1 MTAGWNVE
9 QGVDMGAEH
18 AFEVRHEGRIY
29 RAAGMEVLLQW
40 AREHRIT
47 LEDHFR
53 VAGTDPWLPVSD
65 ETELR
70 GLLDPENWWTLKMAS
85 GTFIAPDWDTVVLWT
100 REGRLTEDVQIT
112 GPKTPPGG
120 ILGKASPELAPYLK
134 EPVPDE
140 PEIIPPRLRFDGRTF
155 LPGDIETVC
164 KWIGESRVPRE
175 AEISI
180 DNGPWLPLA
189 GSDEFPEDLWPREA
203 IDPTDQP
210 ELKDEV
216 SADAE
221 DGADGTTEDPVES
234 DAGEPQFEGELPE
247 PFPGLDVTEPYRIT
261 TTFGEDFTFTQPR
274 ELQRLVSRKKV
285 HSFDEVRHPGLPEGS
300 MFIGEFMESMN
311 IGRQGR
317 ALHWILAGV
326 FAAGAAA
333 LFVLGHWTGW
343 MLIAG
348 AAAAAAALT
357 FMILALRTGR

>member
-1 MTAGWNVE
+1 
-9 QGVDMGAEH
+9 MGAEH

-47 LEDHFR
+47 LEDHYR

-65 ETELR
+65 DQDLCA
-70 GLLDPENWWTLKMAS
+70 LLDPENWWTIKMAS
-85 GTFIAPDWDTVVLWT
+85 GTFIAQDWDTVVLWT

-134 EPVPDE
+134 EPVPEE
-140 PEIIPPRLRFDGRTF
+140 PEIVPPRLRFDGRTF
-155 LPGDIETVC
+155 IPGDIDTVT
-164 KWIGESRVPRE
+164 KWVGESRVPRE

-180 DNGPWLPLA
+180 DNGPWIPLA
-189 GSDEFPEDLWPREA
+189 GSDRFPDDLWPSEA
-203 IDPTDQP
+203 IEPKDQP
-210 ELKDEV
+210 EVPEEGSV
-216 SADAE
+216 
-221 DGADGTTEDPVES
+221 PES
-234 DAGEPQFEGELPE
+234 PEALEEMVE
-247 PFPGLDVTEPYRIT
+247 PFPGEPASEAEPQEPLPEIDEIEPYRIT

-285 HSFDEVRHPGLPEGS
+285 HSFDEVRHPGLPDGS

-311 IGRQGR
+311 IGRRGR
-317 ALHWILAGV
+317 ALQWTLAGV

-343 MLIAG
+343 MPIAG

-357 FMILALRTGR
+357 FMILALRIGR